1 MARKSNHGTPV
12 RRSAV
17 RAVASGVAAAAGGV
31 MAATLAAGV
40 VMSPAP
46 APSARLGGVHEDLQ
60 RAVQLRQIT
69 PEQAALF
76 EAKIEREILGSDA
89 SDATET

>member
-1 MARKSNHGTPV
+1 
-12 RRSAV
+12 
-17 RAVASGVAAAAGGV
+17 
-31 MAATLAAGV
+31 
-40 VMSPAP
+40 MSPAP

-89 SDATET
+89 SDAT

>member
-1 MARKSNHGTPV
+1 
-12 RRSAV
+12 
-17 RAVASGVAAAAGGV
+17 
-31 MAATLAAGV
+31 MAATLAAGI

-46 APSARLGGVHEDLQ
+46 APSARLGGIHEDLQ

-76 EAKIEREILGSDA
+76 EAKLEREILGAGTPDTSEATDA
-89 SDATET
+89 

>member
-1 MARKSNHGTPV
+1 M
-12 RRSAV
+12 
-17 RAVASGVAAAAGGV
+17 ASGVAAAAGGV
-31 MAATLAAGV
+31 MAATLAAGI

-46 APSARLGGVHEDLQ
+46 APSARLGGIHEDLQ

-76 EAKIEREILGSDA
+76 EAKLEREILGAETTDTSEAADA
-89 SDATET
+89 